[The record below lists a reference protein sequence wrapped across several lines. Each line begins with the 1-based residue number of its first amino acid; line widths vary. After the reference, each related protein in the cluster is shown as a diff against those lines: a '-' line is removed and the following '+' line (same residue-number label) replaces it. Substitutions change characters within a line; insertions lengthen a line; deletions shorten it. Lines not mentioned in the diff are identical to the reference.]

1 MVMKNENRIIGMI
14 MDSDIVYVDGM
25 TIKDRENMETHPN
38 VSEVMEN
45 IDEYYITSFNRDSKK
60 GKRYLELHSEY
71 IL

>member
-1 MVMKNENRIIGMI
+1 MKNENRIIGMI